1 MKEMNASWNM
11 EKVQQVLDRVQTN
24 WDTLAKEWCTCSQDG
39 EGLWNGASEGYTFH
53 CPPNLKCPLCK
64 ASIDND
70 HYHCGVC
77 SKISQVG

>member
-64 ASIDND
+64 VSIDND